1 MRVKN
6 GRSLLDLAKN
16 LSVKTGVPSYTI
28 LQAYMLERIV
38 MRISLS
44 NYRFSLL
51 IKGGFL
57 ISSLVGIDTRTSMDL
72 DTTVKGDSL
81 SEEEVINIIKEIL
94 SVDAGDNIHYE
105 IKRIVPILIQSD
117 TCKGDRVYLDSYF
130 DGIIMHLYIDVTY
143 GEETKF
149 RGISYDFPSIFNE
162 ETIPVMTYS
171 VEDILNDKICAIL
184 SRKET
189 TTRLRDYYDLYII
202 YGLYKDKIDYKSL
215 KKKLSLSSKE
225 RGISDELKNYPD
237 VISALKVAP
246 SLIRHWQRYQKNY
259 PYAANISFDDT
270 CDALLSLLSKLY

>member
-16 LSVKTGVPSYTI
+16 LSIKTGIPSYTI

-38 MRISLS
+38 KRISLS

-72 DTTVKGDSL
+72 DTTVTGSVL
-81 SEEEVINIIKEIL
+81 SEEEATSIIKEVL
-94 SVDAGDNIHYE
+94 DTNAGDNIHYE
-105 IKRIVPILIQSD
+105 IKKIVPILIRSD
-117 TCKGDRVYLDSYF
+117 TCKGVRVYLDSYF
-130 DGIIMHLYIDVTY
+130 DGIIMHLYIDLTY

-149 RGISYDFPSIFNE
+149 RGINYDFPSIFDE
-162 ETIPVMTYS
+162 ETIPVMSYS
-171 VEDILNDKICAIL
+171 VEDILDDKICAIL

-202 YGLYKDKIDYKSL
+202 YGLYKDKIDYKIL
-215 KKKLSLSSKE
+215 KKKLSISSKE
-225 RGISDELKNYPD
+225 RGINDELKNYSN
-237 VISALKVAP
+237 VISTLKYAP
-246 SLIRHWQRYQKNY
+246 SLIRHWQHYQKNY
-259 PYAANISFDDT
+259 PYAANISFDET
-270 CDALLSLLSKLY
+270 CDALLSLLNRLY